1 MSDKREWNFGSG
13 AAELDSAVEQGQTIS
28 PFSSGLLGVLRVG
41 AQDAKQL
48 ITVAR
53 GVLNEVWIAGSLQT
67 NERFIA
73 ELLEHPWVR
82 EGIFHAGFV
91 DEEFLPAIRP
101 PKELLSVFATA
112 CSLVPSAPTGQ
123 ANVRWAVGD
132 QWVKP
137 DPEGLRW
144 KEGPFIDHN
153 SGAGLSGVAEI
164 RNGRT
169 VRVCAYP
176 LGMDK
181 WQVRV
186 GAWTLAVR
194 RVLSTHNRSSEK
206 NTPRILAL
214 TPGRVHSVLFKVGA
228 IVPAHEPLLM
238 IESLGMLVPHAV
250 PADVRILR
258 WKISAEDCVKAGD
271 DLVDFE
277 VVAHGDSATNGLS

>member
-1 MSDKREWNFGSG
+1 MSEKREWSFGSA
-13 AAELDSAVEQGQTIS
+13 AAELDSAVEQGQLIS

-41 AQDAKQL
+41 AQEPRQL

-67 NERFIA
+67 NERFIS

-101 PKELLSVFATA
+101 PKELLPVFATA
-112 CSLVPSAPTGQ
+112 CSLIPSAPTTGQ
-123 ANVRWAVGD
+123 TTVRWAVGD

-137 DPEGLRW
+137 DADGLRW
-144 KEGPFIDHN
+144 KEGPFIESE
-153 SGAGLSGVAEI
+153 SGSGLSGVVEI
-164 RNGRT
+164 RNGQT

-176 LGMDK
+176 LGIGK

-186 GAWTLAVR
+186 ASWTLAVR
-194 RVLSTHNRSSEK
+194 KVVSTGGRQEKSS
-206 NTPRILAL
+206 PRILAL
-214 TPGRVHSVLFKVGA
+214 TPGRVHSLLFKEGA
-228 IVPAHEPLLM
+228 VVPAHEPLLM

-258 WKISAEDCVKAGD
+258 WRVSAEDCVNAGD
-271 DLVDFE
+271 QLVDFE
-277 VVAHGDSATNGLS
+277 VVAHGESSANGLA